1 MLTFATSNNITTHL
15 EQKSRLTKQAQRIMA
30 KSLSEQVSEIKNG
43 RMAKSA
49 KVIELLKLG
58 ITRDE
63 ITIILGNDAG
73 AYIPAT
79 SKKFTVTFGVEM
91 ETYNVDRSLIQRIGA
106 ENGLPLEYQG
116 YNHHDSNSVFK
127 FVTDGSIRNAQGY
140 SDSGCIECVTPV
152 LKGRNG
158 LASLKKACATLNA
171 AGAKVNRTTG
181 LHVHIGAKDLTGEQY
196 VSVFVNYQML
206 ETLIDTFMAGSRRA
220 NNNTYCESI
229 IGKRLANCHT
239 QEDVCNAFGNDR
251 YFKVNACSWS
261 RHRTIEFRQHQGST
275 DYEKISNW
283 ISFCAKLVVWSRDNR
298 LTRPIASI
306 DEIPFLTNDEKAY
319 FKRRQREFARQAQ

>member
-1 MLTFATSNNITTHL
+1 
-15 EQKSRLTKQAQRIMA
+15 MA
-30 KSLSEQVSEIKNG
+30 KSLSEQVSDIKNG
-43 RMAKSA
+43 RMAKGA

-79 SKKFTVTFGVEM
+79 TKKFTVTFGVEM
-91 ETYNVDRSLIQRIGA
+91 ETYNVDRAALLTKAA
-106 ENGLPLEYQG
+106 ENHLPLEYQG

-127 FVTDGSIRNAQGY
+127 CV
-140 SDSGCIECVTPV
+140 SDSSISGINPIECVTPV

-158 LASLKKACATLNA
+158 LSSLKNACATLNA
-171 AGAKVNRTTG
+171 VGAKVNKSTG

-206 ETLIDTFMAGSRRA
+206 ETLIDSFMAGSRRA
-220 NNNTYCESI
+220 NNNTYCMTLR
-229 IGKRLANCHT
+229 GKRLANCHT

-251 YFKVNACSWS
+251 YYKVNACSWS

-298 LTRPIASI
+298 LTSPIASI
-306 DEIPFLTNDEKAY
+306 DEIPFLTNDEKTY
-319 FKRRQREFARQAQ
+319 FKRRQRVLANAI

>member
-1 MLTFATSNNITTHL
+1 M
-15 EQKSRLTKQAQRIMA
+15 
-30 KSLSEQVSEIKNG
+30 
-43 RMAKSA
+43 
-49 KVIELLKLG
+49 
-58 ITRDE
+58 
-63 ITIILGNDAG
+63 
-73 AYIPAT
+73 
-79 SKKFTVTFGVEM
+79 
-91 ETYNVDRSLIQRIGA
+91 
-106 ENGLPLEYQG
+106 
-116 YNHHDSNSVFK
+116 
-127 FVTDGSIRNAQGY
+127 TDGSIRNAQGY

-206 ETLIDTFMAGSRRA
+206 ETLIDSFMAGSRRA
-220 NNNTYCESI
+220 NNNTYCMTLR
-229 IGKRLANCHT
+229 GKRLANCHT
-239 QEDVCNAFGNDR
+239 QEDVLNAFGNDR
-251 YFKVNACSWS
+251 YYKVNACSWS

-298 LTRPIASI
+298 LTSPIASI